1 MVIMS
6 HVCHAGKNL
15 ISTTLLYFSWPTLY
29 WSAKIS
35 PHPFVSHLYF
45 LFPHGL
51 FKPAECFPLETALL
65 CLHALL
71 DPSIHFPWMTNKIIT
86 IIVVVIV
93 LAIGII
99 TIIGHLVGPLHI
111 FSLKLTLQSR
121 SFHTSNFCYFTEG
134 LQVGHYLCDFMFS
147 KHSLP

>member
-1 MVIMS
+1 MFHIFIF
-6 HVCHAGKNL
+6 CFL
-15 ISTTLLYFSWPTLY
+15 IN
-29 WSAKIS
+29 
-35 PHPFVSHLYF
+35 
-45 LFPHGL
+45 GL

-86 IIVVVIV
+86 IIVAIVV

-99 TIIGHLVGPLHI
+99 TMIGHLVGPLHI

-134 LQVGHYLCDFMFS
+134 LQVGHYLCDFIFS